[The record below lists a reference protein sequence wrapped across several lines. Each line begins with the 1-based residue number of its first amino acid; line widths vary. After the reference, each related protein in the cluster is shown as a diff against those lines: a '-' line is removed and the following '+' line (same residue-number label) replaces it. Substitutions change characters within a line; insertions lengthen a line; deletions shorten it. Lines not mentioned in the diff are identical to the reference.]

1 MSTPARRE
9 EARREVLRF
18 LAERNLLAHSP
29 AAIRNG
35 VNREGFNFSDEE
47 TLSALQSLV
56 SGQYAR
62 EIRGPLGAS
71 TTYQATLEGCLLIER
86 GEA

>member
-1 MSTPARRE
+1 VSTALRRE

-35 VNREGFNFSDEE
+35 VNRAGFDFSEEE

-56 SGQYAR
+56 SGQFAR
-62 EIRGPLGAS
+62 EVRGALGAS
-71 TTYQATLEGCLLIER
+71 TTYQATLEGELLIER